1 MKKFLFFLILLSSA
15 LHAAEL
21 PPIHQAVLDGNV
33 ERVRELLDSDPSLIK
48 FRNQRGHTLL
58 FIAAQNGHTDTVR
71 LLLGRGTPI
80 EAATSDGE
88 TALLIASQNGH
99 TYTVRFLLDRG
110 AFIEATTQN
119 GWTPLFAA
127 ALYGHTN
134 TVRLLL
140 DRCAKIEAACPNGTT
155 PLFIA
160 IQRRYLEI
168 IKLLIL
174 QGAHVNMPTEL
185 AQQILPFT
193 SPEIR
198 FYLTETTPRTLFPTQ
213 TLLQAARGNWEELV
227 VASVVEDADITATF
241 PDGYTALHWAALHGN
256 VPMANFL
263 IKKGSAV
270 NAQNIY
276 GDTPLH
282 VATREQKEAMVYGLL
297 INGADPSIENNLH
310 ETPVHIATICHD
322 LMATFIHAARQ
333 RREPVTTTHPQHE
346 NTYFCLIC

>member
-58 FIAAQNGHTDTVR
+58 FIAAQNGHTDTAR
-71 LLLGRGTPI
+71 LLLDRGTPI

-88 TALLIASQNGH
+88 TPLLIASQNGH
-99 TYTVRFLLDRG
+99 TGTILFLLDRG
-110 AFIEATTQN
+110 AFIEATTHN

-140 DRCAKIEAACPNGTT
+140 NRGANIEATCPNGTT

-174 QGAHVNMPTEL
+174 HGAHVNMQTEL

-198 FYLTETTPRTLFPTQ
+198 FYLTETAPRTLFPTQ
-213 TLLQAARGNWEELV
+213 TLLQAARGNWKELV
-227 VASVVEDADITATF
+227 VASIVEGADITAASL
-241 PDGYTALHWAALHGN
+241 DGKTALHWAASHGN
-256 VPMANFL
+256 VTMANFL
-263 IKKGSAV
+263 IEQGAAV
-270 NAQNIY
+270 NAQNIH

-282 VATREQKEAMVYGLL
+282 LAAREQKEALVYGLL
-297 INGADPSIENNLH
+297 INGADPSIENALH
-310 ETPVHIATICHD
+310 ETPVHASTTCPD
-322 LMATFIHAARQ
+322 LMATFVHAARQ
-333 RREPVTTTHPQHE
+333 QRQPVDTHPQHE